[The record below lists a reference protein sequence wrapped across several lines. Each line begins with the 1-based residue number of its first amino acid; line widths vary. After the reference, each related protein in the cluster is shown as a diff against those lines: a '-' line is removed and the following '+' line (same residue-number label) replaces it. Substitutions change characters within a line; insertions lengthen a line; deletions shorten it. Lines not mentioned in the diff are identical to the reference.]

1 MFSKLSPDT
10 VYTVS
15 EIQDAKELHMFVY
28 GIIALLV
35 VAVAVMGV
43 QYLGYKNTLHE

>member
-1 MFSKLSPDT
+1 
-10 VYTVS
+10 
-15 EIQDAKELHMFVY
+15 MFVY

-43 QYLGYKNTLHE
+43 QYLGVECHYIVDAFLCQDIVDTQLG